1 MIERSHREI
10 KALLF
15 CLLTVLSFGWLA
27 MKIIRYAPHAGGP
40 PQWGWLDPQGQA
52 RRFRDG
58 GTFGASQKT
67 DEPAPPHRLLAP
79 IAPPVIFAIGLN
91 YREHAKE
98 TGAPIP
104 EWPMLFMKSPLSVQD
119 PGAPIQ
125 LPRALRSDKV
135 DYEAELAIVLSR
147 SCKNATPQ
155 TALDY
160 VAGFCCANDVS
171 ARDWQRQWG
180 GGQFCRGKTFD
191 TFCPLG
197 PWLVTPDELPPS
209 LDLGVRTRVNG
220 ELRQDARTSDMIFP
234 IPELIAFLSGS
245 TTLPAGAVILTG
257 TPSGVGMG
265 RTPPVFLVPGDVVE
279 VDIDGL
285 GVLRNAVVEEV
296 V

>member
-1 MIERSHREI
+1 
-10 KALLF
+10 
-15 CLLTVLSFGWLA
+15 
-27 MKIIRYAPHAGGP
+27 MKIIRYAPLAGGP
-40 PQWGWLDPQGQA
+40 PQWGWLDAQGQA
-52 RRFRDG
+52 CRIRDG
-58 GTFGASQKT
+58 SQFGAWDKT
-67 DEPAPPHRLLAP
+67 DQPAPPHRLLAP

-91 YREHAKE
+91 YRLHAKE

-104 EWPMLFMKSPLSVQD
+104 EFPMLFMKSPLSVQD
-119 PGAPIQ
+119 PGQPIQ
-125 LPRALRSDKV
+125 LPRGLRSDKV
-135 DYEAELAIVLSR
+135 DYEAELAIVLAR
-147 SCKNATPQ
+147 PCKNATPQ

-234 IPELIAFLSGS
+234 VPELIAFLSGS
-245 TTLPAGAVILTG
+245 TTLPAGSVILTG

-265 RTPPVFLVPGDVVE
+265 RTPPVFLQPGDVVE

-285 GVLRNAVVEEV
+285 GVLRNAVIEEV

>member
-1 MIERSHREI
+1 
-10 KALLF
+10 
-15 CLLTVLSFGWLA
+15 
-27 MKIIRYAPHAGGP
+27 MKIIRYAPLAGGP
-40 PQWGWLDPQGQA
+40 PHWGWLDPEGRA
-52 RRFRDG
+52 RCFERG
-58 GTFGASQKT
+58 GRWGAWKKT
-67 DEPAPPHRLLAP
+67 DDLALGLKLLAP
-79 IAPPVIFAIGLN
+79 VAPPVIFAIGLN

-104 EWPMLFMKSPLSVQD
+104 QWPMLFMKSPLSVQNPED
-119 PGAPIQ
+119 AIQ
-125 LPRALRSDKV
+125 LPRGLRSEMV
-135 DYEAELAIVLSR
+135 DYEAELAIVLAR
-147 SCKNATPQ
+147 PCKNATPQ
-155 TALDY
+155 AALDY

-220 ELRQDARTSDMIFP
+220 ELRQNARTSDMIFSV
-234 IPELIAFLSGS
+234 PELIAFLSGS

-265 RTPPVFLVPGDVVE
+265 RTPPVFLRAGDVVE

>member
-1 MIERSHREI
+1 
-10 KALLF
+10 
-15 CLLTVLSFGWLA
+15 
-27 MKIIRYAPHAGGP
+27 MKIIRYAPLAGGP
-40 PQWGWLDPQGQA
+40 PQWGWLDLDVQA

-58 GTFGASQKT
+58 GQWGAWQKS

-79 IAPPVIFAIGLN
+79 VAPPVIFAIGLN

-104 EWPMLFMKSPLSVQD
+104 QWPMLFMKSPLAVQD
-119 PGAPIQ
+119 PGQPIQ
-125 LPRALRSDKV
+125 LPRGLRSEMV
-135 DYEAELAIVLSR
+135 DYEAELAIVLAR
-147 SCKNATPQ
+147 PCKNATPK

-197 PWLVTPDELPPS
+197 PWLVTPDELPAS
-209 LDLGVRTRVNG
+209 LDLGVRTRVNS
-220 ELRQDARTSDMIFP
+220 ELRQNARTSDMIFP
-234 IPELIAFLSGS
+234 VPELIAFLSGS

-265 RTPPVFLVPGDVVE
+265 RTPPVFLRAGDVVE

-296 V
+296 I